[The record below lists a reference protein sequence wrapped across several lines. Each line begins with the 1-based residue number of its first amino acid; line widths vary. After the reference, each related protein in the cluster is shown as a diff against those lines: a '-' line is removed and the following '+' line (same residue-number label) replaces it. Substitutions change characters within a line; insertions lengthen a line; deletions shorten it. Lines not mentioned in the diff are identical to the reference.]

1 MNQQLGPNQ
10 TLWLEALRSGLYAQ
24 GTGYLNHTD
33 KFCCLGVAC
42 EIFTDPLDLDTDLDG
57 LVTIYEGRRSCAPEA
72 IIDRLGLRGELG
84 ESFSNRSSLA
94 QLNDDQISFHE
105 IADLVTADPAV
116 YFRSPR

>member
-1 MNQQLGPNQ
+1 MELGPNQ

-72 IIDRLGLRGELG
+72 IVDHLGLRGELG
-84 ESFSNRSSLA
+84 ESSTGCPSLA
-94 QLNDDQISFHE
+94 QLNDEGTLHPE
-105 IADLVTADPAV
+105 IADIITADPAV

>member
-1 MNQQLGPNQ
+1 MELGPNQ

-57 LVTIYEGRRSCAPEA
+57 RVTIYEGRRSCAPEA
-72 IIDRLGLRGELG
+72 IVDHLGLWGELG
-84 ESFSNRSSLA
+84 ESPTDHPSLA
-94 QLNDDQISFHE
+94 QLNDDHVSHPE
-105 IADLVTADPAV
+105 IAARITADPAL